1 MREKPSRKMKAVDNI
16 GGKRKSGETQ
26 QPLYMYS
33 LGATGTDVCLVLSQ
47 CDN

>member
-1 MREKPSRKMKAVDNI
+1 MRSRKMKAVDNI

-26 QPLYMYS
+26 QPLYKVMYS

-47 CDN
+47 CGN